1 MASRKAKLAAI
12 GGISL
17 AAISVVAGGAFA
29 FFTDEAEGAT
39 TGKAGNVEITMSE
52 VALSNPDNIN
62 PGDGDETLPE
72 GARPGTE
79 HLLTFGVDN
88 AGNKSIMTRNVVTL
102 SLEDG
107 KDISVFSLR
116 TADGELTEK
125 FLSADGTDF
134 VPAAQFESEYYA
146 PVAVR
151 YVTTQVALNGVG
163 ENAEVEDGVEAT
175 DVDYTYE
182 LKLAKEAEDEYE
194 LSNLKVDVEVQAMQY
209 RNTTDGEWETLFA
222 ETLK

>member
-39 TGKAGNVEITMSE
+39 TGKAGNVEIEMSD

-72 GARPGTE
+72 DARKGTE

-107 KDISVFSLR
+107 QDISVYSLR
-116 TADGELTEK
+116 TADGELAEK
-125 FLSADGTDF
+125 FLSEDGTDF
-134 VPAAQFESEYYA
+134 VPAAQYNSEYA
-146 PVAVR
+146 PKAIR

-163 ENAEVEDGVEAT
+163 EFAEVEDGVDAT

-182 LKLAKEAEDEYE
+182 LKLAKEASDSYE
-194 LSNLKVDVEVQAMQY
+194 LGQLNIDVEVQAMQY
-209 RNTTDGEWETLFA
+209 RNTTDGEWETLF
-222 ETLK
+222 ETTLQ